1 MSVEI
6 GRTRFGKYSEGEF
19 NRGQQKFGYRR
30 ILVWVYL
37 KINSETE
44 TQRNIQGTLVWGRG
58 RETREGRQPLKSEVL
73 SQLLWASLVAQQV
86 KTLPAGQK
94 MQEMGVRSLGQ
105 EDPLEEGMATHS
117 CILSQIIPWTEE
129 PGEL

>member
-44 TQRNIQGTLVWGRG
+44 TQLNGIYKAHWYGEGEERQGK
-58 RETREGRQPLKSEVL
+58 EGS
-73 SQLLWASLVAQQV
+73 
-86 KTLPAGQK
+86 
-94 MQEMGVRSLGQ
+94 
-105 EDPLEEGMATHS
+105 H
-117 CILSQIIPWTEE
+117 
-129 PGEL
+129 